1 MSTYNIPKQNNRDRD
16 YPTQNNR
23 DRDYIPTQ
31 NNRDYFKEL
40 IEIQKEITKI
50 YKQLSKEETFPDILN
65 SIKTDFINNNISI
78 IEDNISDT
86 KLTNYKDFNSKI
98 IKMLNIFI
106 KILENF
112 NEKKE
117 IFQSLIKIKNFI
129 LEKIK
134 KNEIKKKE
142 LFQQQELITFINTLL
157 ENNSDEKI
165 NKKRDE
171 LEIKKGELEIKK
183 GELETKEGEEEE
195 KEKID
200 EEIKNLKE
208 EISDL
213 KNITEDIKKGLTN
226 INNLDDKYKKKFLN
240 ICIFNYYIDIFSNKN
255 EIVIKIDENIKKTED
270 NIKKNN
276 ELLKNRPKDDEILNN
291 IDIDKKTFTSLH
303 EKNKKIYKD
312 LCNFIKLESLQIIK
326 ELSEYE
332 ETLKSPNEEKNKKSS
347 NIEYNNFIDK
357 FKNEIYYETINI
369 NNTQVNDVNAK
380 LKDISNERI
389 DLESRKKLLGE
400 MKELLYKQCNKLNN
414 VLNYLRTS
422 NKQEYSKELIA
433 IRKIF
438 PDYTKGN
445 ENTKEKDNISNI
457 SILELIINEETEITK
472 LLAKNIEDKKNIEN
486 TKNNNR
492 RNEDDEDRYRDRD
505 RDRGYGRRPPG
516 GGGKYKLTGGEKK
529 SNKYYE
535 DKYKDLLKL
544 NKFIEN
550 LIISIKT
557 NEGIEDTEDPF
568 ENENKNNNKQL
579 NVVGN
584 SIASIYK
591 NIWND
596 YVKET
601 QKNKAKGFT
610 IDTLKQENKLYERF
624 KDGELDPTEILKITF
639 EDKIIF
645 IGIILLIRIFT
656 MVLIEFLIDYNVI
669 GTIYRGIVI
678 YSVIY
683 ILLIILSVII
693 INYDSYKL
701 RIIVNYLNLH
711 INSSNIVLHIIMF
724 CLLIGLILIIVNN
737 NDIDSI
743 NIDNLLNY
751 TYIYKYIYE
760 IAEKSKYIYQN
771 PEKITTTSY
780 LIISEKEKMK
790 LRYRLDIITMLI
802 FIFSA
807 LLILVM

>member
-16 YPTQNNR
+16 Y
-23 DRDYIPTQ
+23 PTQ

-112 NEKKE
+112 NENKE
-117 IFQSLIKIKNFI
+117 IFQNLIKIKNFI

-134 KNEIKKKE
+134 KNEKKRNE

-157 ENNSDEKI
+157 ENNSTEEL
-165 NKKRDE
+165 KKKENE
-171 LEIKKGELEIKK
+171 LATKENELV
-183 GELETKEGEEEE
+183 TKEGEEE
-195 KEKID
+195 KKKID
-200 EEIKNLKE
+200 EEIKDLNE
-208 EISDL
+208 EIKDL

-226 INNLDDKYKKKFLN
+226 IKKLDDKYKKIFLN

-276 ELLKNRPKDDEILNN
+276 ELLKNRQKDDEILNN
-291 IDIDKKTFTSLH
+291 IDADKKTFTSLH

-332 ETLKSPNEEKNKKSS
+332 DNLKSPNEEKNKKSS

-505 RDRGYGRRPPG
+505 RDRFGRRPPG

-601 QKNKAKGFT
+601 QKTKAKGFT

>member
-1 MSTYNIPKQNNRDRD
+1 
-16 YPTQNNR
+16 
-23 DRDYIPTQ
+23 
-31 NNRDYFKEL
+31 
-40 IEIQKEITKI
+40 
-50 YKQLSKEETFPDILN
+50 
-65 SIKTDFINNNISI
+65 
-78 IEDNISDT
+78 
-86 KLTNYKDFNSKI
+86 
-98 IKMLNIFI
+98 
-106 KILENF
+106 
-112 NEKKE
+112 
-117 IFQSLIKIKNFI
+117 
-129 LEKIK
+129 
-134 KNEIKKKE
+134 
-142 LFQQQELITFINTLL
+142 
-157 ENNSDEKI
+157 
-165 NKKRDE
+165 
-171 LEIKKGELEIKK
+171 
-183 GELETKEGEEEE
+183 
-195 KEKID
+195 
-200 EEIKNLKE
+200 
-208 EISDL
+208 
-213 KNITEDIKKGLTN
+213 
-226 INNLDDKYKKKFLN
+226 
-240 ICIFNYYIDIFSNKN
+240 
-255 EIVIKIDENIKKTED
+255 
-270 NIKKNN
+270 
-276 ELLKNRPKDDEILNN
+276 
-291 IDIDKKTFTSLH
+291 
-303 EKNKKIYKD
+303 
-312 LCNFIKLESLQIIK
+312 
-326 ELSEYE
+326 
-332 ETLKSPNEEKNKKSS
+332 
-347 NIEYNNFIDK
+347 
-357 FKNEIYYETINI
+357 
-369 NNTQVNDVNAK
+369 
-380 LKDISNERI
+380 
-389 DLESRKKLLGE
+389 
-400 MKELLYKQCNKLNN
+400 MKELLYRQLNKLNDL
-414 VLNYLRTS
+414 LNYLVNL
-422 NKQEYSKELIA
+422 NKLEYNKELTA

-438 PDYTKGN
+438 PDYKKGKD
-445 ENTKEKDNISNI
+445 NTKEKDYISNI

-492 RNEDDEDRYRDRD
+492 RNEDDDDNRYRD

-516 GGGKYKLTGGEKK
+516 GGRYKLIGGEKK

-535 DKYKDLLKL
+535 DKYKDLFKL

-568 ENENKNNNKQL
+568 ENKNNNNKQL

-596 YVKET
+596 YIKET

-624 KDGELDPTEILKITF
+624 KDGELDPNEILKITF

-669 GTIYRGIVI
+669 GTIYRGIVV

-751 TYIYKYIYE
+751 TYVYKYIYE